1 MDMKN
6 IRAVQIACLQ
16 KNLSAIRK
24 IAGWTAEQLGEK
36 IGVTKQTI
44 SNLENEKTPM
54 TLTQYIA
61 IRSVIDFEIQSNKGN
76 LVLPQVVEILL
87 DRYEEYSD
95 EEREQIFE
103 KIRTVAATA
112 SGGITGA
119 SLAAVSAGL
128 LGGIVGFPVVAVGGV
143 VASAV
148 WLSKLL
154 NGKNNGKGEQEMAKY
169 YSAEFKLEAVKRVR
183 KTGESVARI
192 AADLGIY

>member
-95 EEREQIFE
+95 EDREQIFE

-154 NGKNNGKGEQEMAKY
+154 NGKNNGKGE
-169 YSAEFKLEAVKRVR
+169 
-183 KTGESVARI
+183 
-192 AADLGIY
+192 